1 MFLGLIAKSQMFC
14 PPKQGGSKVR
24 TLIKLL
30 FVLCF
35 DLLLSGCASLHHPS
49 LTLTE
54 VERTGALKGSLATTI
69 VHKAWDYH
77 KEKSQWPEAE
87 YLTKHSGL
95 RNYGNKFSV
104 YILNRP
110 HDPLPSEMDKTQTF
124 FCCFFWTPADS
135 SRYAECRIYYQD
147 GLTPFTTCIDDGDV
161 ASIWSIQMTVQ
172 EVMIR
177 FLKEAAQNQ
186 SGLGLDKAATKYAEE
201 LSAISPDPRAKQLLF
216 DLCHEIFLEHSSIVA
231 QLDPAS
237 EAWQTE
243 LEGYSDVVARYI
255 FRQQWK
261 K

>member
-1 MFLGLIAKSQMFC
+1 M
-14 PPKQGGSKVR
+14 R

-35 DLLLSGCASLHHPS
+35 SLLLNGCASLHHPS
-49 LTLTE
+49 PTPTE
-54 VERTGALKGSLATTI
+54 VEGIGALKGSLAATI
-69 VHKAWDYH
+69 VQKAWDYH
-77 KEKSQWPEAE
+77 KEKFQWPDAD

-95 RNYGNKFSV
+95 AVYNRNYGNKFSV
-104 YILNRP
+104 YILNKP
-110 HDPLPSEMDKTQTF
+110 YDPLPPEMDKTQTF
-124 FCCFFWTPADS
+124 FCCFFWAPDDS

-147 GLTPFTTCIDDGDV
+147 GLTPFATCVGDGDV

-177 FLKEAAQNQ
+177 FLKEAAQSQ
-186 SGLGLDKAATKYAEE
+186 SGLDLDKAAIKYAEE

-216 DLCHEIFLEHSSIVA
+216 DLCHEVFLEHSSIVA

-237 EAWQTE
+237 EAYQIE

-255 FRQQWK
+255 FHQQWK

>member
-1 MFLGLIAKSQMFC
+1 M
-14 PPKQGGSKVR
+14 R

-30 FVLCF
+30 VVLCF
-35 DLLLSGCASLHHPS
+35 SLLLAGCASLHRPS
-49 LTLTE
+49 PTLTE
-54 VERTGALKGSLATTI
+54 MESVGALKGSLASTI

-77 KEKSQWPEAE
+77 KENFQWPDAD
-87 YLTKHSGL
+87 YLAKHSGL
-95 RNYGNKFSV
+95 AVYNRNYDNKFSV
-104 YILNRP
+104 YILNKP
-110 HDPLPSEMDKTQTF
+110 YDPLPPEMDKTQTF

-147 GLTPFTTCIDDGDV
+147 GLTPFATCVGDGDV

-177 FLKEAAQNQ
+177 FLKEAPRR
-186 SGLGLDKAATKYAEE
+186 SCPDLDRVAIKYAEE
-201 LSAISPDPRAKQLLF
+201 LSVISPNPQAKQHLF
-216 DLCHEIFLEHSSIVA
+216 DLCHELLLEYSSIAA

-237 EAWQTE
+237 EAYQAE

-255 FRQQWK
+255 FHQEWK